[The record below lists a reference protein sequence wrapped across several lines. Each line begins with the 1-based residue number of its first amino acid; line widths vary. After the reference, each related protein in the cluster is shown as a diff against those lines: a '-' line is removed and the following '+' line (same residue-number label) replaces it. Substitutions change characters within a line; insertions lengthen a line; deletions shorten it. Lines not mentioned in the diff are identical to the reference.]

1 MKKIRIIAS
10 VLMAL
15 LLLIACPIDQ
25 IENEPAQNSEKEIT
39 AFSFMAADNTELSSD
54 VTGIISG
61 TDIDLTVPYGTDVTA
76 LVASFA
82 TTGASVTVDGTE
94 QTSGTTA
101 NDFSNPLTYRV
112 TAADNTWQDYTVT
125 AAIAAAATE
134 GSGFSSAIA
143 AGDTGEITFS
153 PSSETLTMIYANDS
167 TNITF
172 PIFEDD
178 SANVTLTKR
187 FWMAETEVTNAV
199 MAAVLQ
205 WAYDNGWFST
215 TVGDHNGL
223 DATTAKQGEQQLL
236 NLGDENCRV
245 DYDGSG
251 SFTAESGYDDHPV
264 TNITWYGAV
273 MFCNWLTEMR
283 DGTIDNVVYTDID
296 TDWEDHETTENIERN
311 GYRLPSKDEW
321 EYAARYLG
329 TTEPETGGNLDSER
343 KYGNDDPDWTD
354 GYYWTPGNYA
364 SAAYT
369 YWDDESDVNP
379 ANSVVDNKDANDL
392 VAVYGYYYYDG
403 TWQDKGTS
411 DEAAVKSLGEDSAN
425 ALGLYDMSGNVFEWC
440 FSVAAGGWVARGGG
454 WNGPSLS
461 LQVGLSGRGAPA
473 YFEGNNGG
481 FRICRTAD

>member
-1 MKKIRIIAS
+1 
-10 VLMAL
+10 MAL

-25 IENEPAQNSEKEIT
+25 IENESAQNSEKEIT

-125 AAIAAAATE
+125 VEPAAPAAEE
-134 GSGFSSAIA
+134 GPGFSSASSP
-143 AGDTGEITFS
+143 GDTGILNMAE
-153 PSSETLTMIYANDS
+153 SSQNLTMIYANDS
-167 TNITF
+167 ASITF
-172 PIFEDD
+172 PTGLDD
-178 SANVTLTKR
+178 DVIATLPTQ
-187 FWMAETEVTNAV
+187 FWVAETEVTNAV
-199 MAAVLQ
+199 VAAVFQ
-205 WAYDNGWFST
+205 WAYDNDRFST

-223 DATTAKQGEQQLL
+223 DATTVKHGGQQLL
-236 NLGDENCRV
+236 NLDDADCRV

-283 DGTIDNVVYTDID
+283 DGTIDNVVYTEID

-311 GYRLPSKDEW
+311 GYRLPSTDEW
-321 EYAARYLG
+321 EYAARYRG
-329 TTEPETGGNLDSER
+329 GDSTNTVGGYSNPYFTQGDSASGATTYYNDNTNGSGEPGKT
-343 KYGNDDPDWTD
+343 
-354 GYYWTPGNYA
+354 
-364 SAAYT
+364 
-369 YWDDESDVNP
+369 
-379 ANSVVDNKDANDL
+379 ANDA
-392 VAVYGYYYYDG
+392 VAVYGEYWDG
-403 TWQDKGTS
+403 SSWVSTGTTH
-411 DEAAVKSLGEDSAN
+411 EAEVKSLGAGSAN
-425 ALGLYDMSGNVFEWC
+425 ALGLYDISENVCEWC
-440 FSVAAGGWVARGGG
+440 FTEYSGDRIWCSGGWDFTAMF
-454 WNGPSLS
+454 
-461 LQVGLSGRGAPA
+461 LQIGQ
-473 YFEGNNGG
+473 G
-481 FRICRTAD
+481 FREYPGDEFNWLGFRPCRTAD